1 MIALYSVQWTGLFC
15 LIFYE
20 CPLHRTVYRIILL
33 TLYSVF
39 YDCPIHCTVYK
50 IHSLYIVQCIIW
62 LSVKLYSVFYP
73 VVHRIS
79 ALYTGFPT
87 FPLVGVFYP
96 VVYRFSALYT
106 GFPTFPLVGVF
117 YPVVYRFSALY
128 TGFPTF
134 PLVGVFYPVVYRISA
149 LYTGF
154 PTFPLVG
161 VFYPVVYRFSA
172 LYTGFPTF
180 PFVGLGLWCG
190 RDHCC
195 PEQRIGNLGRCSS
208 VSQRMLGAAV
218 YQENIQSGYWPHY
231 NVCMSC
237 DIQPGY
243 WPLITMSCD

>member
-106 GFPTFPLVGVF
+106 GFPTFP
-117 YPVVYRFSALY
+117 
-128 TGFPTF
+128 
-134 PLVGVFYPVVYRISA
+134 
-149 LYTGF
+149 
-154 PTFPLVG
+154 
-161 VFYPVVYRFSA
+161 
-172 LYTGFPTF
+172 
-180 PFVGLGLWCG
+180 FVGLGLWCG

-237 DIQPGY
+237 DRQPGY